1 MGSWSRPATSFAESW
16 CKMKTQDPLFKND
29 CEFQGGDYR
38 VLNQT
43 WGPSE
48 CGSLRGCTV
57 AHSGSWP
64 CPHQPPVA
72 GAHSRTHGRHEKSRC
87 AWIRAPLSWQTR
99 MGIRIAEFLRFGI
112 SLSPAYFLKLPS
124 CYHQFSLLDSPRDD
138 KGLAGKQSKLSKAI
152 KKTKGDCAGS

>member
-1 MGSWSRPATSFAESW
+1 MRQAVGGNRATGGVPEWPRGTSGSRGLQSRGAGAW
-16 CKMKTQDPLFKND
+16 
-29 CEFQGGDYR
+29 
-38 VLNQT
+38 QT

-72 GAHSRTHGRHEKSRC
+72 RPHSRTHDRHEKSRC

-112 SLSPAYFLKLPS
+112 SLSPAYFLRLPS